1 MQLGMV
7 TYMWGAEWD
16 LPTLITNCTRSG
28 FQGIELRTTHKHGVE
43 VTLSPDERNR
53 VRKQFDDSPVR
64 FVGPGTAC
72 EFQSPDPAVVRQNI
86 DLTKKFIV
94 LSHDLG
100 GSGVK
105 VRPNGLVKVEEPAR
119 TIDRIG
125 KALHECGE
133 FAAGYGQEVRV
144 EVHGTGT
151 SDLAVM
157 KQIIDAAGHDS
168 VLVCWNSNAGETVDG
183 SVAKSFNRVRTKLGR
198 TVHIHDL
205 YDDYPYRELFALLRK
220 QDYDGYCLSES
231 PTTADPL
238 RVMRYYRLLFDE
250 LNRE

>member
-1 MQLGMV
+1 MRLGIV
-7 TYMWGAEWD
+7 TYMWGADWD
-16 LPTLITNCTRSG
+16 LPTLIKNCADTG
-28 FQGIELRTTHKHGVE
+28 FEGAELRTTHKHGVE
-43 VTLSPDERNR
+43 VALSPAQ
-53 VRKQFDDSPVR
+53 RKLIRQQFDDSPVQ

-72 EFQSPDPAVVRQNI
+72 EFQGPDRAVVRQNI
-86 DLTKKFIV
+86 DATKQFIE

-105 VRPNGLVKVEEPAR
+105 VRPNGFVQGEDRGR

-125 KALHECGE
+125 KALRECGE
-133 FAAGYGQEVRV
+133 YAAGYGQQIRV
-144 EVHGTGT
+144 EVHGGGT

-157 KQIIDAAGHDS
+157 QQIMQAADHDS
-168 VLVCWNSNAGETVDG
+168 VVVCWNSNPGETTEG
-183 SVAKSFNRVRTKLGR
+183 SLARSFNLVKEKLGG

-231 PTTADPL
+231 PATADAI

-250 LNRE
+250 LNRD